1 MSDAL
6 KRAKAKYYQKIK
18 DDPNYKEKMANNSK
32 RYYEQNKEKQI
43 EKTKKY
49 YNENK
54 DVITEKMKEK
64 RNKNKLKD
72 VLTKLDLIDKEQL
85 AKILMG
91 RARAG
96 ATRSGSP
103 CVHAGCG
110 SFIRIPRPQPA
121 SGARARPGHR

>member
-1 MSDAL
+1 MVQSDAL

-18 DDPNYKEKMANNSK
+18 DDPNYKEKIANNSK

-85 AKILMG
+85 AKILIES
-91 RARAG
+91 RK
-96 ATRSGSP
+96 TNLLDE
-103 CVHAGCG
+103 
-110 SFIRIPRPQPA
+110 ILTI
-121 SGARARPGHR
+121 

>member
-1 MSDAL
+1 
-6 KRAKAKYYQKIK
+6 
-18 DDPNYKEKMANNSK
+18 MANNSK

-64 RNKNKLKD
+64 RNKKKLKD

-85 AKILMG
+85 AKIL
-91 RARAG
+91 
-96 ATRSGSP
+96 
-103 CVHAGCG
+103 
-110 SFIRIPRPQPA
+110 IE
-121 SGARARPGHR
+121 

>member
-43 EKTKKY
+43 EKSKKY

-54 DVITEKMKEK
+54 NVISEKMRET
-64 RNKNKLKD
+64 RNKNKLND

-85 AKILMG
+85 AKILIV
-91 RARAG
+91 AKK
-96 ATRSGSP
+96 TSLLD
-103 CVHAGCG
+103 
-110 SFIRIPRPQPA
+110 F
-121 SGARARPGHR
+121 

>member
-54 DVITEKMKEK
+54 DVISEKMKEK

-72 VLTKLDLIDKEQL
+72 VLTKLDLKMKFSQFNFL
-85 AKILMG
+85 LKFTYFYLYK
-91 RARAG
+91 
-96 ATRSGSP
+96 
-103 CVHAGCG
+103 
-110 SFIRIPRPQPA
+110 
-121 SGARARPGHR
+121 